1 MLKEK
6 ILLLNPPGNHLYLR
20 DYYCSKVSQAN
31 YINHPIDLLIQS
43 GYLAGKF
50 DVLLIDAIVSQL
62 NKEACLDKIKQSGAS
77 IILLLCGAASFE
89 EDIAFVEELRQM
101 GDYRII
107 ASGDIMRE
115 NPEEKLRAY
124 PSLEA
129 ILLDFSTPDLL
140 NYLSYPEG
148 RARNMVYR
156 KKGVI
161 ETGECL
167 PSSGQYEIP
176 IPCHELFI
184 DLGYRYPFVRHKR
197 FATVLTDFGCPFHCN
212 FCIMSTLGFK
222 YRWVENVLEE
232 LRYIKS
238 LGIREL
244 FFLDQSFGAV
254 KTRSIE
260 LCQKMIEAELN
271 LGWTCFSRSD
281 ILDEKG
287 LRLMKQAGCHTIIL
301 GVESGSA
308 EILEKYRKEYT
319 KEQVKE
325 AFSMCKRLGIETV
338 GTFILGLPDETMTTA
353 SETMK
358 FIKELNCDFASFN
371 VAVPRRGTQ
380 LRAQALTEGLID
392 SSFDVMDQS
401 GTSIAMNTKYLSKEQ
416 VLALR
421 RQAVQSFYLRPK
433 YLLKRLVSVNSY
445 SQLLNFISQG
455 LSLLRRTW
463 GKD

>member
-6 ILLLNPPGNHLYLR
+6 ILLLNPPGKRLYLR

-43 GYLAGKF
+43 GYLSMKF

-62 NKEACLDKIKQSGAS
+62 NKKACLNKIKQTDVS

-89 EDIAFVEELRQM
+89 EDITFVEELQQM
-101 GDYRII
+101 GNYRII

-115 NPEEKLRAY
+115 NPEEKLRTY

-140 NYLSYPEG
+140 NYLSSPEVMV
-148 RARNMVYR
+148 RNMVYR

-161 ETGECL
+161 ETGEHFSL
-167 PSSGQYEIP
+167 SGQYEIP

-184 DLGYRYPFVRHKR
+184 DSGYRYPFVRHKR
-197 FATVLTDFGCPFHCN
+197 FATVLTDFGCPFHCV

-222 YRWVENVLEE
+222 YRMVENVLKE
-232 LRYIKS
+232 LRYLKS
-238 LGIREL
+238 LGIQEI

-254 KTRSIE
+254 RTRSLE
-260 LCQKMIEAELN
+260 LCQKMIEAKLN
-271 LGWTCFSRSD
+271 LEWTCFSRSD
-281 ILDEKG
+281 ILDENM

-301 GVESGSA
+301 GVESGST
-308 EILEKYRKEYT
+308 EILEKYRKGYT
-319 KEQVKE
+319 KEQVKK
-325 AFSMCKRLGIETV
+325 AFSMCKQLGIETV
-338 GTFILGLPDETMTTA
+338 GTFILGLPDETMSTA
-353 SETMK
+353 NETMR

-380 LRAQALTEGLID
+380 LRSQALAEGLID

-401 GTSIAMNTKYLSKEQ
+401 GTSIAMNTKYLSKKQ

-421 RQAVQSFYLRPK
+421 RQAVQNFYLRPG
-433 YLLKRLVSVNSY
+433 YLLKRLASVNSY

-455 LSLLRRTW
+455 LSLLKRTW
-463 GKD
+463 EKN